1 MENSKETD
9 IKWVPEWA
17 EWFTIDEARED
28 SLIIRF
34 HTSNTGAI
42 PVYSYPIE
50 ELPVMPYRRDVGQQ
64 IRDKPLADRIVA
76 TGAVTA
82 DEILKRGADHIRD
95 RAATRDQSNG
105 ERTMKQVVKAFNAI
119 FGTKLTEEQGWQ
131 FMVLL
136 KIVRGAN
143 GKVNIDDY
151 EDEAAYAA
159 LAAEAAIKER
169 V

>member
-1 MENSKETD
+1 MDD
-9 IKWVPEWA
+9 IKWVPDSAQSYSIYE
-17 EWFTIDEARED
+17 TINGVAITFYDEPGRGFPADWLREN
-28 SLIIRF
+28 L
-34 HTSNTGAI
+34 G
-42 PVYSYPIE
+42 
-50 ELPVMPYRRDVGQQ
+50 RRDVGQQ

-82 DEILKRGADHIRD
+82 DEILQRGADHIRD
-95 RAATRDQSNG
+95 RAATRDQSSG
-105 ERTMKQVVKAFNAI
+105 ERTMSQVVKAFNAI

-136 KIVRGAN
+136 KIVRAAN

-159 LAAEAAIKER
+159 LAAEAAMKER
-169 V
+169 A

>member
-1 MENSKETD
+1 MDD

-17 EWFTIDEARED
+17 EWFTITAQDGGRTVCVEFYMSE
-28 SLIIRF
+28 SQL
-34 HTSNTGAI
+34 
-42 PVYSYPIE
+42 PSYPIE
-50 ELPVMPYRRDVGQQ
+50 DLPSMLSRRDVGQQ

-76 TGAVTA
+76 TGAVAA
-82 DEILKRGADHIRD
+82 DEILERGAGHIRD

-105 ERTMKQVVKAFNAI
+105 ERTMSQVVRAFNAI
-119 FGTKLTEEQGWQ
+119 FGTALTEEMGWQ

-169 V
+169 A

>member
-1 MENSKETD
+1 MDD

-17 EWFTIDEARED
+17 ESFI
-28 SLIIRF
+28 LINTGEHRGIEIRF
-34 HTSNTGAI
+34 YQNKATGDH
-42 PVYSYPIE
+42 PIE
-50 ELPVMPYRRDVGQQ
+50 ELPSMLSRRDVGQQ

-82 DEILKRGADHIRD
+82 DEILERGAGHIRD

-105 ERTMKQVVKAFNAI
+105 ERTMSQVVTAFNAI

-136 KIVRGAN
+136 KIARAAN

-169 V
+169 A

>member
-1 MENSKETD
+1 MDD

-17 EWFTIDEARED
+17 GAFSITKCDEPFACVQIVFYRDALHPFPTYPIDELR
-28 SLIIRF
+28 L
-34 HTSNTGAI
+34 
-42 PVYSYPIE
+42 
-50 ELPVMPYRRDVGQQ
+50 DVVQQ
-64 IRDKPLADRIVA
+64 IKDKPLADRIVA

-82 DEILKRGADHIRD
+82 DEILQRGADHIRD
-95 RAATRDQSNG
+95 RAATRDQSSG
-105 ERTMKQVVKAFNAI
+105 ERTMSQVVKAFNAI

-136 KIVRGAN
+136 KIVRAAN

-169 V
+169 ARL

>member
-1 MENSKETD
+1 MTD

-17 EWFTIDEARED
+17 ECFSIARHHGG
-28 SLIIRF
+28 SSVCICFYKGQLAKTR
-34 HTSNTGAI
+34 
-42 PVYSYPIE
+42 PIE
-50 ELPVMPYRRDVGQQ
+50 ELREILDRRDVGQQ
-64 IRDKPLADRIVA
+64 IRDKPLEDRIVA

-82 DEILKRGADHIRD
+82 DEILQRGADHIRD
-95 RAATRDQSNG
+95 RAATRDKTNG
-105 ERTMKQVVKAFNAI
+105 ERTMSQVVKAFNAI
-119 FGTKLTEEQGWQ
+119 FCTKLTEEQGWQ

-159 LAAEAAIKER
+159 LAAEAALKVR
-169 V
+169 A